1 MKWGDKNRRRRFR
14 WLYPTML
21 VVGLFLL
28 FGMIS
33 FYYVR
38 TNLLTSGLYPVEETL
53 LEAGYT
59 KTKTGFRKKDANVII
74 DIQWNAKT
82 KVFDKNHYR
91 FKAHQETTFWKKTY
105 VDKETLERLTN
116 GQLSNQYG
124 FVQYN
129 KVNKKDWLRV
139 SPRLIAHAGGT
150 VREKEYNTKYTN
162 SLEALRQNYNLGH
175 RLFEMDFNLTSD
187 KKLAAVHDWYHFG
200 NKDDVAPSSKEW
212 KKFQGYGSPE
222 TPSRF
227 TTMLIGDVFD
237 QMIINRDMVLV
248 TDIKSMEISKE
259 DRITQFKELVS
270 EANKRDKELLDRV
283 IPQIYHQEMFGE
295 IESIYPFKHVI
306 YTLYASPDSGE
317 EVLDFIAKHKEIE
330 AVTVPID
337 DSRLTPKFIEQVHK
351 LGKRVYVHT
360 IQTYESLTKYAA
372 INVDGFYTGLLTPQD
387 MAVYESVS
395 K

>member
-1 MKWGDKNRRRRFR
+1 
-14 WLYPTML
+14 ML

-91 FKAHQETTFWKKTY
+91 FKAHLETTFWKKTY

-124 FVQYN
+124 FVQYT

-187 KKLAAVHDWYHFG
+187 KKLAAVHDWHHFG

-237 QMIINRDMVLV
+237 QMLINRDMVLV
-248 TDIKSMEISKE
+248 TDTKSMEIPKE

-283 IPQIYHQEMFGE
+283 IPQIYHQDMFGE

-337 DSRLTPKFIEQVHK
+337 DSRLTPKFIKQVHK

>member
-1 MKWGDKNRRRRFR
+1 MKWGEKNRRRRFR
-14 WLYPTML
+14 LLYPTML

-91 FKAHQETTFWKKTY
+91 LKAHQETTFWKKTY

-124 FVQYN
+124 FVQYT

-187 KKLAAVHDWYHFG
+187 KKLAAVHDWHHFG

-248 TDIKSMEISKE
+248 TDTKSMEIPKE

>member
-1 MKWGDKNRRRRFR
+1 
-14 WLYPTML
+14 ML

-74 DIQWNAKT
+74 DIQWNAKK

-124 FVQYN
+124 FVQYT

-187 KKLAAVHDWYHFG
+187 KKLAAVHDWHHFG

-227 TTMLIGDVFD
+227 TTMLIGDMFD

>member
-1 MKWGDKNRRRRFR
+1 
-14 WLYPTML
+14 ML

-91 FKAHQETTFWKKTY
+91 LKAHQETTFWKKTY

-124 FVQYN
+124 FVQYT

-187 KKLAAVHDWYHFG
+187 KKLAAVHDWHHFG

-248 TDIKSMEISKE
+248 TDTKSMEIPKE

>member
-1 MKWGDKNRRRRFR
+1 
-14 WLYPTML
+14 ML

-124 FVQYN
+124 FVQYT

-187 KKLAAVHDWYHFG
+187 K
-200 NKDDVAPSSKEW
+200 N
-212 KKFQGYGSPE
+212 
-222 TPSRF
+222 
-227 TTMLIGDVFD
+227 
-237 QMIINRDMVLV
+237 
-248 TDIKSMEISKE
+248 
-259 DRITQFKELVS
+259 
-270 EANKRDKELLDRV
+270 
-283 IPQIYHQEMFGE
+283 
-295 IESIYPFKHVI
+295 
-306 YTLYASPDSGE
+306 
-317 EVLDFIAKHKEIE
+317 
-330 AVTVPID
+330 
-337 DSRLTPKFIEQVHK
+337 
-351 LGKRVYVHT
+351 
-360 IQTYESLTKYAA
+360 
-372 INVDGFYTGLLTPQD
+372 
-387 MAVYESVS
+387 
-395 K
+395 

>member
-1 MKWGDKNRRRRFR
+1 
-14 WLYPTML
+14 ML

-91 FKAHQETTFWKKTY
+91 LKAHQETTFWKKTY

-124 FVQYN
+124 FVQYT

-187 KKLAAVHDWYHFG
+187 KKLAAVHDWHYFG

-248 TDIKSMEISKE
+248 TDTKSMEIPKE

-387 MAVYESVS
+387 MAVYESVP

>member
-91 FKAHQETTFWKKTY
+91 FKAHQETTFWKTTY
-105 VDKETLERLTN
+105 VDKETLEGLTN

-124 FVQYN
+124 FVQYT
-129 KVNKKDWLRV
+129 KVN
-139 SPRLIAHAGGT
+139 
-150 VREKEYNTKYTN
+150 EKEYNTKYTN

-187 KKLAAVHDWYHFG
+187 KKLAAVHDWNHFG

-248 TDIKSMEISKE
+248 TDTKSMEIPKE

>member
-82 KVFDKNHYR
+82 KVFDKNHYC

-124 FVQYN
+124 FVQYT

-187 KKLAAVHDWYHFG
+187 KKLAAVHDWHHFG

-248 TDIKSMEISKE
+248 TDTKSMEIPKE

>member
-1 MKWGDKNRRRRFR
+1 
-14 WLYPTML
+14 ML

-33 FYYVR
+33 SYYVR

-124 FVQYN
+124 FVQYT
-129 KVNKKDWLRV
+129 KVNKKDWLRG

-187 KKLAAVHDWYHFG
+187 KKLAAVHD
-200 NKDDVAPSSKEW
+200 
-212 KKFQGYGSPE
+212 
-222 TPSRF
+222 
-227 TTMLIGDVFD
+227 
-237 QMIINRDMVLV
+237 
-248 TDIKSMEISKE
+248 
-259 DRITQFKELVS
+259 
-270 EANKRDKELLDRV
+270 
-283 IPQIYHQEMFGE
+283 
-295 IESIYPFKHVI
+295 
-306 YTLYASPDSGE
+306 
-317 EVLDFIAKHKEIE
+317 
-330 AVTVPID
+330 
-337 DSRLTPKFIEQVHK
+337 
-351 LGKRVYVHT
+351 
-360 IQTYESLTKYAA
+360 
-372 INVDGFYTGLLTPQD
+372 
-387 MAVYESVS
+387 
-395 K
+395 

>member
-1 MKWGDKNRRRRFR
+1 M
-14 WLYPTML
+14 
-21 VVGLFLL
+21 
-28 FGMIS
+28 
-33 FYYVR
+33 
-38 TNLLTSGLYPVEETL
+38 
-53 LEAGYT
+53 
-59 KTKTGFRKKDANVII
+59 
-74 DIQWNAKT
+74 
-82 KVFDKNHYR
+82 
-91 FKAHQETTFWKKTY
+91 
-105 VDKETLERLTN
+105 DKETLERLTN

-124 FVQYN
+124 FVQYT

-187 KKLAAVHDWYHFG
+187 KKLAAVHDWHHFG

-306 YTLYASPDSGE
+306 YTLYASSDSGE

>member
-1 MKWGDKNRRRRFR
+1 
-14 WLYPTML
+14 ML

-74 DIQWNAKT
+74 DIQWNTKT
-82 KVFDKNHYR
+82 KVFDKNQYR

-116 GQLSNQYG
+116 GQLSNQYV
-124 FVQYN
+124 FVQYT

-175 RLFEMDFNLTSD
+175 RLFEMDFNLTND
-187 KKLAAVHDWYHFG
+187 KKLAAVHDWHHFG

-248 TDIKSMEISKE
+248 TDTKSMEIPKE

>member
-91 FKAHQETTFWKKTY
+91 LKAHQETTFWKKTY

-124 FVQYN
+124 FVQYT

-187 KKLAAVHDWYHFG
+187 KKLAAVHDWHHFG

-248 TDIKSMEISKE
+248 TDTKSMEIPKE

>member
-1 MKWGDKNRRRRFR
+1 
-14 WLYPTML
+14 ML

-74 DIQWNAKT
+74 DIQWNTKT
-82 KVFDKNHYR
+82 KVFDKNQYR

-124 FVQYN
+124 FVQYT

-187 KKLAAVHDWYHFG
+187 KKLAAVHDWHHFG

-248 TDIKSMEISKE
+248 TDTKSMEIPKE

>member
-74 DIQWNAKT
+74 DIQWNTKT
-82 KVFDKNHYR
+82 KVFDKNQYR

-116 GQLSNQYG
+116 GQLSNQYV
-124 FVQYN
+124 FVQYT

-175 RLFEMDFNLTSD
+175 RLFEMDFNLTND
-187 KKLAAVHDWYHFG
+187 KKLAAVHDWHHFG

-248 TDIKSMEISKE
+248 TDTKSMEIPKE

>member
-1 MKWGDKNRRRRFR
+1 
-14 WLYPTML
+14 ML

-91 FKAHQETTFWKKTY
+91 FKAYQETTFWKKTY

-124 FVQYN
+124 FVQYT

-187 KKLAAVHDWYHFG
+187 KKLAAVHDWHHFG

-248 TDIKSMEISKE
+248 TDTKSMEIPKE

>member
-1 MKWGDKNRRRRFR
+1 
-14 WLYPTML
+14 ML

-82 KVFDKNHYR
+82 KVFDKNQYR

-116 GQLSNQYG
+116 GQLSNQYV
-124 FVQYN
+124 FVQYT

-187 KKLAAVHDWYHFG
+187 KKLAAVHDWHHFG

-248 TDIKSMEISKE
+248 TDTKSMEIPKE

-337 DSRLTPKFIEQVHK
+337 DSRLTPKFIKQVHK

>member
-1 MKWGDKNRRRRFR
+1 
-14 WLYPTML
+14 ML

-91 FKAHQETTFWKKTY
+91 LKAHQETTFWKKTY

-124 FVQYN
+124 FVQYT

-139 SPRLIAHAGGT
+139 SPKLIAHAGGT

-187 KKLAAVHDWYHFG
+187 KKLAAVHDWHHFG

-248 TDIKSMEISKE
+248 TDTKSMEIPKE

-387 MAVYESVS
+387 MAVYESVP

>member
-1 MKWGDKNRRRRFR
+1 
-14 WLYPTML
+14 ML

-74 DIQWNAKT
+74 DIQWNTKT
-82 KVFDKNHYR
+82 KVFDKNQYR

-124 FVQYN
+124 FVQYT

-187 KKLAAVHDWYHFG
+187 KKLAAVHDWHHFG

-248 TDIKSMEISKE
+248 TDTKSMEIPKE

-337 DSRLTPKFIEQVHK
+337 DSRLTLKFIEQVHK

>member
-1 MKWGDKNRRRRFR
+1 
-14 WLYPTML
+14 ML

-91 FKAHQETTFWKKTY
+91 LKAHQETTFWKKTY

-124 FVQYN
+124 FVQYT

-187 KKLAAVHDWYHFG
+187 KKLAAVHDWHHFG

-248 TDIKSMEISKE
+248 TDTKSMEIPKE

-337 DSRLTPKFIEQVHK
+337 DSRLTPKFVEQVHK

>member
-1 MKWGDKNRRRRFR
+1 
-14 WLYPTML
+14 ML

-74 DIQWNAKT
+74 DIQWNTKT
-82 KVFDKNHYR
+82 KVFDKNQYR

-124 FVQYN
+124 FVQYT

-175 RLFEMDFNLTSD
+175 RLFEMDFNLTND
-187 KKLAAVHDWYHFG
+187 KKLAAVHDWHHFG

>member
-1 MKWGDKNRRRRFR
+1 
-14 WLYPTML
+14 ML

-91 FKAHQETTFWKKTY
+91 LKAHQETTFWKKTY

-124 FVQYN
+124 FVQYT

-187 KKLAAVHDWYHFG
+187 KKLAAVHDWHHFG

-248 TDIKSMEISKE
+248 TDTKSMEIPKE

-387 MAVYESVS
+387 MAVYESVP

>member
-91 FKAHQETTFWKKTY
+91 LKAHQETTFWKKTY

-124 FVQYN
+124 FVQYT

-139 SPRLIAHAGGT
+139 SPKLIAHAGGT

-187 KKLAAVHDWYHFG
+187 KKLAAGHDWHHFG

-248 TDIKSMEISKE
+248 TDTKSMEIPKE

-270 EANKRDKELLDRV
+270 EANKRDEELLDRV

-387 MAVYESVS
+387 MAVYESVP

>member
-1 MKWGDKNRRRRFR
+1 
-14 WLYPTML
+14 ML

-91 FKAHQETTFWKKTY
+91 LKAHQETTFWKKTY

-124 FVQYN
+124 FVQYT

-139 SPRLIAHAGGT
+139 SPKLIAHAGGT

-187 KKLAAVHDWYHFG
+187 KKLAAGHDWHHFG

-248 TDIKSMEISKE
+248 TDTKSMEIPKE

-270 EANKRDKELLDRV
+270 EANKRDEELLDRV

-387 MAVYESVS
+387 MAVYESVP

>member
-1 MKWGDKNRRRRFR
+1 
-14 WLYPTML
+14 ML

-82 KVFDKNHYR
+82 MVFDKNHYR

-124 FVQYN
+124 FVQYT

-187 KKLAAVHDWYHFG
+187 KKLAAVHDWHHFG

-212 KKFQGYGSPE
+212 KKFQGYGSQE

-248 TDIKSMEISKE
+248 TDTKSMEIPKE

-270 EANKRDKELLDRV
+270 EANKRDKELLYRV

-337 DSRLTPKFIEQVHK
+337 DSRLTPKFVEQVHK

>member
-1 MKWGDKNRRRRFR
+1 
-14 WLYPTML
+14 ML

-74 DIQWNAKT
+74 DIQWNTKT
-82 KVFDKNHYR
+82 KVFDKNQYR

-116 GQLSNQYG
+116 GQLSNQYV
-124 FVQYN
+124 FVQYT

-187 KKLAAVHDWYHFG
+187 KKLAAVHDWHHFG

-248 TDIKSMEISKE
+248 TDTKSMEIPKE

>member
-1 MKWGDKNRRRRFR
+1 
-14 WLYPTML
+14 ML

-91 FKAHQETTFWKKTY
+91 LKAHQETTFWKKTY

-124 FVQYN
+124 FVQYT
-129 KVNKKDWLRV
+129 KVNRKDWLRV

-187 KKLAAVHDWYHFG
+187 KKLAAVHDWHHFG

-248 TDIKSMEISKE
+248 TDTKSMEIPKE

>member
-1 MKWGDKNRRRRFR
+1 
-14 WLYPTML
+14 ML

-74 DIQWNAKT
+74 DIQWNTKT
-82 KVFDKNHYR
+82 KVFDKNQYR

-124 FVQYN
+124 FVQYT

-187 KKLAAVHDWYHFG
+187 KKLAAVHDWHHFG
-200 NKDDVAPSSKEW
+200 NKADVAPSSKEW

-248 TDIKSMEISKE
+248 TDTKSMEIPKE

-337 DSRLTPKFIEQVHK
+337 DSRLTLKFIEQVHK

>member
-1 MKWGDKNRRRRFR
+1 
-14 WLYPTML
+14 ML

-74 DIQWNAKT
+74 DIQWNTKT
-82 KVFDKNHYR
+82 KVFDKNQYR

-124 FVQYN
+124 FVQYT

-187 KKLAAVHDWYHFG
+187 KKLAAVHDWHHFG

-248 TDIKSMEISKE
+248 TDTKSMEIPEE

-337 DSRLTPKFIEQVHK
+337 DSRLTLKFIEQVHK

>member
-1 MKWGDKNRRRRFR
+1 
-14 WLYPTML
+14 ML

-82 KVFDKNHYR
+82 KVLDKNHYR

-124 FVQYN
+124 FVQYT

-187 KKLAAVHDWYHFG
+187 KKLAAVHDWHHFG

>member
-1 MKWGDKNRRRRFR
+1 M
-14 WLYPTML
+14 
-21 VVGLFLL
+21 
-28 FGMIS
+28 
-33 FYYVR
+33 
-38 TNLLTSGLYPVEETL
+38 
-53 LEAGYT
+53 
-59 KTKTGFRKKDANVII
+59 
-74 DIQWNAKT
+74 
-82 KVFDKNHYR
+82 
-91 FKAHQETTFWKKTY
+91 
-105 VDKETLERLTN
+105 DKETLERLTN

-124 FVQYN
+124 FVQYT

-187 KKLAAVHDWYHFG
+187 KKLAAVHDWHYFG